1 MVAELNLL
9 LFLVTLSSS
18 IGGLFLLL
26 PVSFAALAM
35 TAVISLKVDFIFVG
49 AMVHSVRDALAQTF
63 QNDVGNLFWVTFC
76 KIHRL

>member
-1 MVAELNLL
+1 MVVAELNLL
-9 LFLVTLSSS
+9 LFLVTLSF
-18 IGGLFLLL
+18 IGRLFL
-26 PVSFAALAM
+26 PVSFVALAM
-35 TAVISLKVDFIFVG
+35 MAVISLKVDFIFVG